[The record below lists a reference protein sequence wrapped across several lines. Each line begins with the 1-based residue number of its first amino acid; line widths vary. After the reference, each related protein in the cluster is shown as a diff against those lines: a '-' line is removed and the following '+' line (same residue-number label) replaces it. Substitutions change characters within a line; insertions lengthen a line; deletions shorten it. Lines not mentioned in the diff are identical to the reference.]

1 MRHAWVPEGAIK
13 DQHLSDGD
21 LRVFSYLLTFANED
35 GFCVYGRVTASTIA
49 KALGKAR
56 TTIIFHLNRLIEL
69 GYVAKSPTW
78 RADGGSGPNEY
89 WVARDGIT
97 PVSTGLTP
105 PCQSSGHPRVNKLST
120 GGVNKLSTPINNRL
134 IEQKKTPSHTHARV
148 GSFLVDEDEEND
160 ASQGDDADR
169 RRQPGL
175 LLPIAGT
182 LAGDADQQRRGERL
196 PEDFVVPPPWIAE
209 AAAVREQLHLRPAN
223 LQLEAVKFAS
233 HWISEEGDTAVKRD
247 WLRAWVKWCLNPIV
261 KAIDADTKPRG
272 QEDRNKA
279 GSMIETAL
287 NYVEKQI

>member
-1 MRHAWVPEGAIK
+1 MRHAWVPQGAIT
-13 DQHLSDGD
+13 DPRLSDGD
-21 LRVFSYLLTFANED
+21 HRVFSYLLTFANEE
-35 GFCVYGRVTASTIA
+35 GFCVYGRVTTSTIA
-49 KALGKAR
+49 KDLGKAR

-69 GYVAKSPTW
+69 GYVTKSPTFH
-78 RADGGSGPNEY
+78 ADGGSGPNEY

-196 PEDFVVPPPWIAE
+196 PEDFVVPPTWIAQ
-209 AAAVREQLHLRPAN
+209 AAAAREQAHLGPAD
-223 LQLEAVKFAS
+223 LEAEAVRFANY
-233 HWISEEGDTAVKRD
+233 WISKAGAEAVKRD
-247 WLRAWVKWCLNPIV
+247 WSRTWVNWCLNPIV
-261 KAIDADTKPRG
+261 KAIDAAKPRG
-272 QEDRNKA
+272 LEGRNKA

-287 NYVEKQI
+287 TYVEKQI